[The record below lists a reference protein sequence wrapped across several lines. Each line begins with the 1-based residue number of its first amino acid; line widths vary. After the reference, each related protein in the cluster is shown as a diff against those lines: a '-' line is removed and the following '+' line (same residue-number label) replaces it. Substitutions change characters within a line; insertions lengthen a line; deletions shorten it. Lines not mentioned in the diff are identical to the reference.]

1 MTTWR
6 MSASTTTPGWLGMPP
21 RDGGDDADAWV
32 GARTEGL
39 RSAFG
44 DRWTPELE
52 RVIPALLTAGLERR
66 SPDDLLSWQ
75 VWPGAMPVLAT
86 VHARVVASDA
96 IPDWRDSGGTV
107 APFESATLGPGLQVS
122 GAAPLDDVGP
132 GATAAFVLYAFDDG
146 AATVVIAVEP
156 TLAEVLALCMA
167 GLRELVDGMAV
178 ERDDGSAFRAV
189 RPAAFVAGDDW
200 PIEGDAA

>member
-6 MSASTTTPGWLGMPP
+6 MSASTTAPGWLGMP
-21 RDGGDDADAWV
+21 RLGGDDDARSWV
-32 GARTEGL
+32 VARTDGL

-52 RVIPALLTAGLERR
+52 HVVPALLAAGLERR

-75 VWPGAMPVLAT
+75 VWPGAMPVFAT
-86 VHARVVASDA
+86 VHARIVASDA

-107 APFESATLGPGLQVS
+107 APFESAALGSGVQVS
-122 GAAPLDDVGP
+122 GAAPLDDVRA

-146 AATVVIAVEP
+146 ASTVVIAVEP
-156 TLAEVLALCMA
+156 TLAEVLALTMT
-167 GLRELVDGMAV
+167 GLRALVDGMEV
-178 ERDDGSAFRAV
+178 ERGDGSAFRAV
-189 RPAAFVAGDDW
+189 PPPAFVSADGW
-200 PIEGDAA
+200 PIEGDA